1 LHPRFSFSSDVAV
14 FQVEDTRFKVHTHF
28 LTTYSPVFRELLL
41 RQQNGNDASDKG
53 NSKVTGSSQ
62 GGGVV
67 YLDYVSVLEFESLL
81 TFFYESWQEGFT
93 MSTPNWVAL
102 LAIAH
107 RFKFKDAEIRARRE
121 VFQSNRTLDSVK
133 QIVIAE
139 KHSVPVSFIVPA
151 LVDLVQRQ
159 KPLLEKELMNLSGEM
174 IARLVTARETYVRE
188 SSRMFATELWCKE
201 VANNIVKTMWP
212 TDTQRASTSA

>member
-1 LHPRFSFSSDVAV
+1 
-14 FQVEDTRFKVHTHF
+14 
-28 LTTYSPVFRELLL
+28 
-41 RQQNGNDASDKG
+41 
-53 NSKVTGSSQ
+53 
-62 GGGVV
+62 
-67 YLDYVSVLEFESLL
+67 
-81 TFFYESWQEGFT
+81 

-102 LAIAH
+102 LGIAH

-121 VFQSNRTLDSVK
+121 VFQSNRPLDSVK

-151 LVDLVQRQ
+151 LVDLVRRQ

-174 IARLVTARETYVRE
+174 IARLVTAREKYVRE
-188 SSRMFATELWCKE
+188 SSRMFATEPWCKQL
-201 VANNIVKTMWP
+201 ASDIVKAMWA